1 MAASSAWRRLA
12 VRLGVEHPIIQAP
25 MSGGVTTAE
34 MVSAVSNAGGLGSL
48 GAAYLPPEDIVRQA
62 RAVQALTQRPFAI
75 NLFSPGSSP
84 VRADP
89 APMLELLA
97 PYYQRLG
104 LPAPQAPATA
114 LPDFLKQVEAVL
126 ECAPAVFS
134 FTFGIP
140 SASVLESFKARGI
153 LLAGT
158 ATSVHEARQL
168 EAAGVDVIV
177 AQGSEAGGH
186 RGTFAGPFEAAMV
199 GTMAL
204 VPQTVDAVRLPVIA
218 SGGIM
223 DGRGIAAARMLG
235 ASGVQLG
242 TAFLTCR
249 EAGTAPAHKAAL
261 RGARDDSTRIT
272 RAFTGRPGRMISNEF
287 IEALAGSEAMLP
299 FPAQHYAT
307 VALRAAAAKQADT
320 RLMALWAGQAAALT
334 RDVSAADLFRALVS
348 ESEASLRSV
357 LE

>member
-1 MAASSAWRRLA
+1 MTDSSAWRRLA

-25 MSGGVTTAE
+25 MGGGITTPELVAA
-34 MVSAVSNAGGLGSL
+34 SSNAGGLGSL
-48 GAAYLPPEDIVRQA
+48 GASYLTPEELVRQA

-75 NLFSPGSSP
+75 NLFSPVGVLP
-84 VRADP
+84 KIEP
-89 APMLELLA
+89 APMLEILGRYHA
-97 PYYQRLG
+97 QLG

-114 LPDFLKQVEAVL
+114 LPDFSKQVEAVL
-126 ECAPAVFS
+126 SCAPAVFS

-140 SASVLESFKARGI
+140 PAEVLEAFRSRGI

-158 ATSVHEARQL
+158 ATTVEEARRL

-177 AQGSEAGGH
+177 AQGAEAGGH
-186 RGTFAGPFEAAMV
+186 RGTFAGPFEGGLV

-204 VPQTVDAVRLPVIA
+204 VPQVVDAVKLPVVA

-242 TAFLTCR
+242 TAFMTCR

-261 RGARDDSTRIT
+261 RSSRDDASRIT
-272 RAFTGRPGRMISNEF
+272 RAFTGRPGRMIANEF
-287 IEALAGSEAMLP
+287 IKALEGSEAVLP

-307 VALRAAAAKQADT
+307 IALRGAAARQGDT
-320 RLMALWAGQAAALT
+320 RLMALWSGQGAPLSRALSAAELMQALIAESERTLRAAL
-334 RDVSAADLFRALVS
+334 
-348 ESEASLRSV
+348 E
-357 LE
+357 